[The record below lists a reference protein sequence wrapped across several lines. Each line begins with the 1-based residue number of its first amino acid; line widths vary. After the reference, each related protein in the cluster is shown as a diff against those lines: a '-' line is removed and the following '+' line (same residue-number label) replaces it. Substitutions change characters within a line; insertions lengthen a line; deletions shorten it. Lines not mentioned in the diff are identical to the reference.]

1 MSTKVAD
8 CLRRFDEEIERRK
21 YTRHSWTQFVL
32 GGRAS
37 AQGLKRWAIQKYHQT
52 FLQIPIFSIVHS
64 RAESVEIRRFMVD
77 QLIDEETS
85 LRSGGDAHYILMRR
99 FAVAMGATE
108 QEITATPPGAPVLH
122 YVEEAKDICRTE
134 HPVVVMASMYAGE
147 RQTAEV
153 TGLVLQQL
161 RRQFDLNDDDLEW
174 FVVHAG
180 DDEHADAERDLI
192 ERLGGE
198 VEGLQEN
205 GLRVIDRFITQWG
218 KLQDFYYAITT
229 SEQVHRL
236 HQTNNGRESYEHVD
250 DRAGH

>member
-1 MSTKVAD
+1 MGTTVAK

-32 GGRAS
+32 GGNATS
-37 AQGLKRWAIQKYHQT
+37 QGLRKWAIQKYHQT

-64 RAESVEIRRFMVD
+64 RTESIEIRRFMVD

-85 LRSGGDAHYILMRR
+85 LRSGGDAHYELMRR

-108 QEITATPPGAPVLH
+108 QEVTSTPPGAPVLQ

-134 HPVVVMASMYAGE
+134 HPVVVMAAMYAGE

-153 TGLVLQQL
+153 TRLVLQQL
-161 RRQFDLNDDDLEW
+161 RRQLGLNDFDLEW
-174 FVVHAG
+174 FIVHAG
-180 DDEHADAERDLI
+180 DDEHANAERDLI
-192 ERLGGE
+192 ERLGAE
-198 VEGLQEN
+198 VRDLEEG
-205 GLRVIDRFITQWG
+205 GLRVIDRFMTQWG

-229 SEQVHRL
+229 SEQGDALSAELQGERVI
-236 HQTNNGRESYEHVD
+236 
-250 DRAGH
+250 

>member
-1 MSTKVAD
+1 MSTKVAE

-32 GGRAS
+32 GGRAAS
-37 AQGLKRWAIQKYHQT
+37 EGLKRWAIQKYHQT

-85 LRSGGDAHYILMRR
+85 LRSGGDSHYMLMRR
-99 FAVAMGATE
+99 FAAAMGATE
-108 QEITATPPGAPVLH
+108 QEVTSTPPGVPVLR

-134 HPVVVMASMYAGE
+134 HPVIVMASMYAGE

-153 TGLVLQQL
+153 TRLVLDQL
-161 RRQFDLNDDDLEW
+161 RRQFDLDDHDLEW

-192 ERLGGE
+192 ERLGEG
-198 VEGLQEN
+198 VEDLQES
-205 GLRVIDRFITQWG
+205 GLRVIDRFMTQWG
-218 KLQDFYYAITT
+218 RLQDFYYAITS
-229 SEQVHRL
+229 SERAHGL
-236 HQTNNGRESYEHVD
+236 PQTTT
-250 DRAGH
+250 GHSPKRG